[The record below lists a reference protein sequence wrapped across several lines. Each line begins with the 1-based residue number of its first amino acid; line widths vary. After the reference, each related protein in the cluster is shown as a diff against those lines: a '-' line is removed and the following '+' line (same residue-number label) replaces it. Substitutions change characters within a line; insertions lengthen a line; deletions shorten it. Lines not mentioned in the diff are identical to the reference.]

1 MVTENRTRGIAP
13 PLDGGTFLSGRQR
26 RVQVLLATLL
36 SATLALAAGCATTKS
51 NPNQSSTNQSGVA
64 PSTAAMS
71 ARWSSAPSP
80 PLPAAL
86 PSLPGQF
93 QTAASKQLPL
103 SPWAANGVANGG
115 IRLAAYAPDEKSPAL
130 PDDQLQIKPA
140 SPQVPG
146 EPLPPPG
153 PPEPVTSAPPYGEVL
168 SIDLPTALR
177 LTNANNPTIALAR
190 ERVEEAYA
198 AQRQADVAWL
208 PNLQGGADYRRHDG
222 RDQTTQG
229 PIIEV
234 SKQSLYVNGGAVLY
248 WNTGD
253 ILFGPLVAQRLAEA
267 QNAAAQATDS
277 NVQLSAASAYL
288 DLLQAN
294 GALAINADSL
304 ARTKVMLDAAAAADK
319 AALTKTAADINRALA
334 EYDLRR
340 EERIQLEGNAN
351 VASARLAHLLL
362 LQPTVILKPADFQ
375 IVPIT
380 LVPRDSN
387 PDELVQ
393 IAFSSRPEI
402 QEGQALSAA
411 ARARLRQAQL
421 APLLPHFDIS
431 YYGGTFG
438 GGVNSQMNDFGAR
451 SDGEA
456 DVYWELHN
464 LGAGDVAQ
472 ARLREAQLNETSY
485 QFAEIRAQIGEE
497 VTAAYRQA
505 IAGLESLNSAQQGV
519 QQSLETWR
527 RLRAASFGLAGQQHL
542 YDPLEPLIAERDLN
556 QARIAYLNAVIGY
569 NRAQFQLYWALGQP
583 PMCAPAEGQRVPV
596 SVPVV
601 PERHAEEIL
610 PAAKVPAA
618 LRAP

>member
-1 MVTENRTRGIAP
+1 M
-13 PLDGGTFLSGRQR
+13 LL
-26 RVQVLLATLL
+26 VLLGATI
-36 SATLALAAGCATTKS
+36 ALAAGCATTKS
-51 NPNQSSTNQSGVA
+51 NPNQNPTSPPGIAQ
-64 PSTAAMS
+64 STATNSGGRPA
-71 ARWSSAPSP
+71 APAA

-86 PSLPGQF
+86 PSLPPG
-93 QTAASKQLPL
+93 QLPA
-103 SPWAANGVANGG
+103 AANQQSPMSLATANGAAGGG
-115 IRLAAYAPDEKSPAL
+115 IRLAAYAPDERSPAP
-130 PDDQLQIKPA
+130 PDNQLQIKPA
-140 SPQVPG
+140 GPQVPG

-153 PPEPVTSAPPYGEVL
+153 PPEPTASVPPYGEVL

-190 ERVEEAYA
+190 ERVAEAYA
-198 AQRQADVAWL
+198 AERQADVAWL
-208 PNLQGGADYRRHDG
+208 PNLQGGPNYQRHDG

-253 ILFGPLVAQRLAEA
+253 ILFGPLVAQRLVEA
-267 QNAAAQATDS
+267 QNAAAQATDA

-351 VASARLAHLLL
+351 VASAHLAHLLL

-387 PDELVQ
+387 PDELLG

-464 LGAGDVAQ
+464 LGAGDAAQ

-485 QFAEIRAQIGEE
+485 QLAEIRAQIGEE
-497 VTAAYRQA
+497 VTAAYRQV
-505 IAGLESLNSAQQGV
+505 IAGLDSLHSAQQGV
-519 QQSLETWR
+519 EQSLETWR

-569 NRAQFQLYWALGQP
+569 NRAEFQLYWALGQP
-583 PMCAPAEGQRVPV
+583 PMCAPAEGERLPV

-601 PERHAEEIL
+601 PEPRPEEVL
-610 PAAKVPAA
+610 PPVKAPAA

>member
-1 MVTENRTRGIAP
+1 MVTGNRTRCIAA
-13 PLDGGTFLSGRQR
+13 PLDGGTLLSSRQR
-26 RVQVLLATLL
+26 PGQMLAAMLGAAIALAT
-36 SATLALAAGCATTKS
+36 GCATTKS
-51 NPNQSSTNQSGVA
+51 NLNRSPTSSPGIAQSPAPNSVGQPAA
-64 PSTAAMS
+64 PSA
-71 ARWSSAPSP
+71 

-86 PSLPGQF
+86 PSLPPAQIP
-93 QTAASKQLPL
+93 TAASQQLPM
-103 SPWAANGVANGG
+103 SPAAANGAANGG

-140 SPQVPG
+140 GPQVPG

-153 PPEPVTSAPPYGEVL
+153 PPEPVTSAPTYGEVL

-198 AQRQADVAWL
+198 AERQADVAWL
-208 PNLQGGADYRRHDG
+208 PNLQGGPNYQRHDG

-253 ILFGPLVAQRLAEA
+253 ILFGPLVAQRLVEA
-267 QNAAAQATDS
+267 QNAAAQATDA

-362 LQPTVILKPADFQ
+362 LRPTVLLKPADFQ

-380 LVPRDSN
+380 LVPQDSN
-387 PDELVQ
+387 PDELVG

-421 APLLPHFDIS
+421 RPCCRTSIFRITA
-431 YYGGTFG
+431 
-438 GGVNSQMNDFGAR
+438 
-451 SDGEA
+451 
-456 DVYWELHN
+456 
-464 LGAGDVAQ
+464 
-472 ARLREAQLNETSY
+472 ARLA
-485 QFAEIRAQIGEE
+485 
-497 VTAAYRQA
+497 
-505 IAGLESLNSAQQGV
+505 
-519 QQSLETWR
+519 
-527 RLRAASFGLAGQQHL
+527 AAS
-542 YDPLEPLIAERDLN
+542 IR
-556 QARIAYLNAVIGY
+556 
-569 NRAQFQLYWALGQP
+569 
-583 PMCAPAEGQRVPV
+583 
-596 SVPVV
+596 
-601 PERHAEEIL
+601 
-610 PAAKVPAA
+610 K
-618 LRAP
+618 